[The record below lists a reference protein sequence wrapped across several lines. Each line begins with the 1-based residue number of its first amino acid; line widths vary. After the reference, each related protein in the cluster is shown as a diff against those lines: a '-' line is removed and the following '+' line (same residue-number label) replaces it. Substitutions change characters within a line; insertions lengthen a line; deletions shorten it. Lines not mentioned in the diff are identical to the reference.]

1 MKENET
7 QMPFG
12 LLDKARPSSETFR
25 VPDGFFNDLPDQI
38 IADESRFKV
47 NNEKPKFNRFN
58 IAAVFSV
65 LALSATLIYQQSQKN
80 DLIDEPS
87 SEDLALYIVLEGT
100 SQEELAQQVIPEQ
113 LDYLSDEN
121 HSDEIYE
128 TYLLE
133 HEIDIN
139 HINDEL

>member
-1 MKENET
+1 
-7 QMPFG
+7 
-12 LLDKARPSSETFR
+12 
-25 VPDGFFNDLPDQI
+25 
-38 IADESRFKV
+38 
-47 NNEKPKFNRFN
+47 
-58 IAAVFSV
+58 
-65 LALSATLIYQQSQKN
+65 
-80 DLIDEPS
+80 
-87 SEDLALYIVLEGT
+87 
-100 SQEELAQQVIPEQ
+100 LAQQVIPEQ

>member
-1 MKENET
+1 
-7 QMPFG
+7 
-12 LLDKARPSSETFR
+12 
-25 VPDGFFNDLPDQI
+25 
-38 IADESRFKV
+38 
-47 NNEKPKFNRFN
+47 
-58 IAAVFSV
+58 
-65 LALSATLIYQQSQKN
+65 LIYQQSQKN